1 MLYSFS
7 FSIVDKSCVKIIFF
21 FMSIKRGSSLLRLKH
36 DFLSSLNQASSLSQF
51 MDIGLVCIYMSS
63 PGLCMMCTWR
73 VDEMLAARF
82 QTAPFCVA
90 KNMQFWRFFDLSQLL
105 KKLKVQN
112 DTFVYHENGQ
122 NRPKEDMKEVK
133 PSHLAVNLDLIK
145 TSPFILLQL
154 SRSDLRGKCYRRL
167 QYTYAFSACFWK
179 LNWLSDKISSKS
191 STDILFG
198 IFKKYWKMAEW

>member
-1 MLYSFS
+1 MYPRDQFLCEKRKFKRLNTASDPDTTQMIEKEVIMILYSFTHTDITFWTIWIFRVNLANNFVAKFLPLGTILILRMLYSFS
-7 FSIVDKSCVKIIFF
+7 FSIVDKSCMKIIFF

-90 KNMQFWRFFDLSQLL
+90 KNMQFWRF
-105 KKLKVQN
+105 
-112 DTFVYHENGQ
+112 
-122 NRPKEDMKEVK
+122 
-133 PSHLAVNLDLIK
+133 LI
-145 TSPFILLQL
+145 FH
-154 SRSDLRGKCYRRL
+154 
-167 QYTYAFSACFWK
+167 
-179 LNWLSDKISSKS
+179 SS
-191 STDILFG
+191 
-198 IFKKYWKMAEW
+198 